1 MNGYTI
7 TDVPLD
13 EIIDSHRLQKA
24 TITSLLKEFD
34 MSKTG
39 KGPKL
44 ADVETS
50 DIFGVSNWTSNCDR
64 VGGTNASP
72 FS

>member
-1 MNGYTI
+1 
-7 TDVPLD
+7 
-13 EIIDSHRLQKA
+13 
-24 TITSLLKEFD
+24 

-50 DIFGVSNWTSNCDR
+50 DIFGLSNWTSNTDR
-64 VGGTNASP
+64 VGGTNTSP